1 MKFKQKICV
10 AGKSLLAAIFFGLMS
25 AAAWGQ
31 DDDIESGFKRLSPD
45 EEIRLRGAVA
55 APVPANAL
63 LANLSTFFQA
73 KEIAAHRLGDTRER
87 EVILRQWVQAVPL
100 DALPLTNLSAL
111 LREQERYEEAIAMR
125 RKAIEVSTSP
135 TVKATFQVRLANDL
149 YAAGRSDEAK
159 KTLDEAEQNI
169 NAVARSRTWP
179 AQAQIN
185 LSRARFE
192 ASRVRSLLHSRFGRW
207 DAAVLAAAK
216 AELDARESL
225 KLAQSL
231 PSTEQG
237 DRERFHA
244 GNDLAAA
251 IARKTQ
257 ALREAG
263 RLGEAETALQAYLRL
278 SREVQLPHVYLS
290 GIYSVAANLRFSQ
303 REFVQAEAYARKSDK
318 VLDALGYEGLHPSK
332 TAGAQTLIIALAGQ
346 KRWPDALAEFNRLDV
361 LAADDETLKR
371 RVQFPSERALA
382 YLQTGKA
389 AQAATLYANIADG
402 NTKRYGADHFFA
414 IQALGLQGVAMWR
427 SNTVAA
433 KAQALQLLKTSV
445 RGYMAPTNADYLENI
460 GYRKELRE
468 LVFATYLE
476 ALATTRGED
485 ATQALGPA
493 DWVRGGLVQEALA
506 DAAVRAAATDPALAT
521 VVRNEQDTKNEII
534 GLRKYLAGEAGGAAS
549 PLPEVAAKIRTRIT
563 ELEGIRQGLQ
573 AQLKSKFP
581 DYERLVRPQSPSTPE
596 IAKALDADEALLMLL
611 PTDDAVYV
619 WVVSNDKPAAFAR
632 VAMPQSQVQLLVRS
646 ARSTL
651 DFAEMGRG
659 IKPFNAA
666 AASTLYQSLL
676 QPIEQAFAGKRRLVI
691 AAGGALSQLPFGVLL
706 TKPATTAGADSPWLI
721 RQAAITQVPSVS
733 AWLSGKQF
741 AKTKPASELL
751 LAWGDPQFATGTNSA
766 TNNSGQLTR
775 QVLLTRAST
784 AVDLEKEDTK
794 PAMRYSDIPPL
805 PETRDELL
813 AIAATLKAD
822 PNRDLRLGTQATR
835 ASVLLSSQSGELQK
849 KKVLVFATHGLMA
862 GDLPNLSQP
871 ALAMAGVGNEVQD
884 PLGALLTLADVLS
897 LKLNADWVVLSACN
911 TAAADGKAEEALSG
925 LARGFF
931 YAGTRS
937 LLVTH
942 WAVENDSAKQL
953 TTATFAHYMQNP
965 QAPKAESLRQAMLT
979 LMAQPKFSHPAYW
992 APYALVGDG
1001 GR

>member
-1 MKFKQKICV
+1 MQFELKIV
-10 AGKSLLAAIFFGLMS
+10 EISRFLLTLLLACLATTGTW
-25 AAAWGQ
+25 AQ
-31 DDDIESGFKRLSPD
+31 DDDIDSGFKRLGA
-45 EEIRLRGAVA
+45 EEATQLRSVLAK
-55 APVPANAL
+55 PVPTDAL
-63 LANLSTFFQA
+63 PAALGTYFRA
-73 KEIAAHRLGDTRER
+73 KEIAAHRLGDLRER
-87 EVILRQWVQAVPL
+87 EVILRQWAH
-100 DALPLTNLSAL
+100 ALPLDTLPRTNLSGL

-125 RKAIEVSTSP
+125 REAIALSISP
-135 TVKATFQVRLANDL
+135 TVKAIFQVRLANDL
-149 YAAGRSDEAK
+149 YSAGRNDEAQK
-159 KTLDEAEQNI
+159 ALDEAEQNI
-169 NAVARSRTWP
+169 NTVAKSRNWQM
-179 AQAQIN
+179 QAQLN
-185 LSRARFE
+185 LSRARYE
-192 ASRVRSLLHSRFGRW
+192 ANRTRSLLHSRFGRW
-207 DAAVLAAAK
+207 EAAMLAAAK
-216 AELDARESL
+216 AEVDARESL

-231 PSTEQG
+231 SSNESG
-237 DRERFHA
+237 DSERFHA
-244 GNDLAAA
+244 GNDLAVA
-251 IARKTQ
+251 IAQKTQ
-257 ALREAG
+257 SLRESG
-263 RLGEAETALQAYLRL
+263 RLGEAENSLQAYLRL
-278 SREVQLPHVYLS
+278 SREVQLSPAYLS

-318 VLDALGYEGLHPSK
+318 VLDTLGYDSLHPSK
-332 TAGAQTLIIALAGQ
+332 TARAQTLIIALEGQ
-346 KRWPDALAEFNRLDV
+346 KRWLEASAEFDRLDALAAND
-361 LAADDETLKR
+361 ATLKR
-371 RVQFPSERALA
+371 RVLFPSERALA
-382 YLQTGKA
+382 YLQTGKTD
-389 AQAATLYANIADG
+389 QAANLYASVADINI
-402 NTKRYGADHFFA
+402 KRYGADHFFA
-414 IQALGLQGVAMWR
+414 MQSLGLQGVALWR
-427 SNTVAA
+427 SGGLE
-433 KAQALQLLKTSV
+433 KARALPLLKTSV
-445 RGYMAPTNADYLENI
+445 RGYMAPANADYLENI

-476 ALATTRGED
+476 ALATTPGED

-506 DAAVRAAATDPALAT
+506 DAAVRAATTDSALANL
-521 VVRNEQDTKNEII
+521 VRSEQDAKNEIA

-549 PLPEVAAKIRTRIT
+549 PLPEVAGKIRSRIT
-563 ELEGIRQGLQ
+563 ELEGIRQTLQ
-573 AQLKSKFP
+573 VQLKARFP
-581 DYERLVRPQSPSTPE
+581 DYERLVRPQSPSTPD
-596 IAKALDADEALLMLL
+596 IAKALDADEALVMLL

-632 VAMPQSQVQLLVRS
+632 VAMTQSQVRLLVRS

-651 DFAEMGRG
+651 DFAEMGRSV
-659 IKPFNAA
+659 KPFNAA
-666 AASTLYQSLL
+666 AASTLYQRLL
-676 QPIEQAFAGKRRLVI
+676 QPVEQAFAGKRRLVI

-706 TKPATTAGADSPWLI
+706 TKPSTTTGADSPWLI

-733 AWLSGKQF
+733 AWLTGKQF
-741 AKTKPASELL
+741 AKTKPANELL
-751 LAWGDPQFATGTNSA
+751 LAWGDPQFAASTNA
-766 TNNSGQLTR
+766 ANNNSGQLTR
-775 QVLLTRAST
+775 QVLLTRAS
-784 AVDLEKEDTK
+784 AAADLEKEDAKATLL
-794 PAMRYSDIPPL
+794 YSDIPPL

-822 PNRDLRLGTQATR
+822 PNRDLRLGVQATR
-835 ASVLLSSQSGELQK
+835 ASVLQSSQSGELQK

-871 ALAMAGVGNEVQD
+871 ALAMAGVGNEAQD

-911 TAAADGKAEEALSG
+911 TATADGKAEEALSG

-979 LMAQPKFSHPAYW
+979 LMAQPKFAHPAYW

>member
-1 MKFKQKICV
+1 MKFKQKFCV
-10 AGKSLLAAIFFGLMS
+10 AGKSLLAGLFFGLMS

-31 DDDIESGFKRLSPD
+31 DDDIESGFKRLGPD
-45 EEIRLRGAVA
+45 EEIRLRGVVA
-55 APVPANAL
+55 APVPPNAL
-63 LANLSTFFQA
+63 LATLSSFFQA

-87 EVILRQWVQAVPL
+87 EVILRQWAQAVPL

-149 YAAGRSDEAK
+149 YAAGRNDEAK
-159 KTLDEAEQNI
+159 KTLDEAEQKI
-169 NAVARSRTWP
+169 DAVARSRTWP
-179 AQAQIN
+179 LQAQIN

-231 PSTEQG
+231 PATEQG
-237 DRERFHA
+237 DRQRFHA
-244 GNDLAAA
+244 GNDLATA
-251 IARKTQ
+251 IARKTH

-263 RLGEAETALQAYLRL
+263 RLGEAEDALKAYLRL
-278 SREVQLPHVYLS
+278 SREVQLSPGYLS

-318 VLDALGYEGLHPSK
+318 VLDALGYDGLHPSK
-332 TAGAQTLIIALAGQ
+332 TARAQTLIIALAGQ
-346 KRWPDALAEFNRLDV
+346 KRWPEVMAEFERLDALAASNTV
-361 LAADDETLKR
+361 LR
-371 RVQFPSERALA
+371 QRVLFTSERALA
-382 YLQTGKA
+382 YLQNGKA
-389 AQAATLYANIADG
+389 TQAVSLYASATESNA
-402 NTKRYGADHFFA
+402 KRYGAEHFFA
-414 IQALGLQGVAMWR
+414 IQSLGLQGVALWR
-427 SNTVAA
+427 SGGIEKT
-433 KAQALQLLKTSV
+433 KALPLLKTSI
-445 RGYMAPTNADYLENI
+445 RGYMAPANTDYLENI
-460 GYRKELRE
+460 GYRKEVRE
-468 LVFATYLE
+468 LIFSTYLE
-476 ALATTRGED
+476 ALATTPGED

-521 VVRNEQDTKNEII
+521 VVRNEQDAKNEIA

-563 ELEGIRQGLQ
+563 ELEGTRQGLQ

-596 IAKALDADEALLMLL
+596 IAKALDADEALVMLL

-659 IKPFNAA
+659 IKPFNAT

-706 TKPATTAGADSPWLI
+706 TKPSTTAGADSPWLI

-751 LAWGDPQFATGTNSA
+751 LAWGDPQFGAGTNSA

-784 AVDLEKEDTK
+784 AVDLEREDTK

-871 ALAMAGVGNEVQD
+871 ALAMAGVGNEAQD

-965 QAPKAESLRQAMLT
+965 QAPKAESLRQAMLAV
-979 LMAQPKFSHPAYW
+979 MAQPKYAHPAYW